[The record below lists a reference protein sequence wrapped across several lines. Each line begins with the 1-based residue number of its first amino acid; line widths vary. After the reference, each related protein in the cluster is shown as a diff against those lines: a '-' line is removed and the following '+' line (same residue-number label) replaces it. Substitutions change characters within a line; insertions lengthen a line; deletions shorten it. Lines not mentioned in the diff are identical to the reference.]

1 MIQLL
6 LGLLVGVGPS
16 LAMYFWL
23 RGYGNRDPAFKQTC
37 GKALVAGLLATFPIV
52 LFSGVL
58 YLLLRA
64 SGLSAHPLLYQ
75 AVYTFIV
82 LAFSEELMKYLA
94 FRRFLNKTAYAYSWL
109 ELVVLMAIVG
119 LGFGMSE
126 SLLYAL
132 GSNPVVML
140 IRGISLPH
148 CGYAAI
154 VGWFYAKSV
163 KTGRLGGRVLGFVLA
178 WLIHGLYDFSLAKEF
193 AAANQN
199 LAVATALILAFLDI
213 VLAVALIVYVVKGTK
228 SGRY

>member
-1 MIQLL
+1 MIQLF

-16 LAMYFWL
+16 LALYFWL
-23 RGYGNRDPAFKQTC
+23 RTFGNHDSAHNQIC
-37 GKALVAGLLATFPIV
+37 GKALVAGLLATFPII
-52 LFSGVL
+52 LFSGML
-58 YLLLRA
+58 YLMLRA

-94 FRRFLNKTAYAYSWL
+94 FRRFLKKTEYGYSWM
-109 ELVVLMAIVG
+109 ELVVLMSIVG

-132 GSNPVVML
+132 GSNPVIML
-140 IRGISLPH
+140 IRGISFPH

-154 VGWFYAKSV
+154 VGWFYARSV
-163 KTGRLGGRVLGFVLA
+163 KTGRRGDRVLGFVIA
-178 WLIHGLYDFSLAKEF
+178 WLNHGLYDFSLAKEF

-199 LAVATALILAFLDI
+199 LAVAIALILTLLN
-213 VLAVALIVYVVKGTK
+213 LAIAIALIVFVAKAKT
-228 SGRY
+228 RER